1 MAVNRAHLRT
11 AGRILAEE
19 LCAKYPDAPNL
30 GLAKRLY
37 KENPE
42 CFASLEAA
50 RAYIRTIRGAIGKGK
65 RHIATQPRAQGKAGQ
80 PPRMPKSYADPW
92 TPFDLGNRIK
102 VGVISDT
109 HIPYHSETAFAA
121 AVETLKARKPNVL
134 LINGDFAD
142 FYQISRWQKNP
153 SRRRFS
159 EERKEIINALAWLRA
174 EFGKSCR
181 IVYKL
186 GNHEERWNHFIAN
199 RAPEIYDIPF
209 AQIETLL
216 DFDRYGIE
224 LVDDQR
230 MVLAGKL
237 AIAHGHELGKGIS
250 SPVNPARGAFLRTH
264 HTILVGHSHQTSGH
278 ADTNLWHDETFVWS
292 TGCLCDL
299 TPEYARINR
308 WNHGFAF
315 VEVASDNSFDVHNMR
330 VSKAGNVRAA

>member
-1 MAVNRAHLRT
+1 M
-11 AGRILAEE
+11 IAEE

-30 GLAKRLY
+30 GLARRLL
-37 KENPE
+37 KEHPE
-42 CFASLEAA
+42 CFSSLETA
-50 RAYIRTIRGAIGKGK
+50 RTMVRCIRGAKGKGL
-65 RHIATQPRAQGKAGQ
+65 RGIATQPRKPGKAGQ
-80 PPRMPKSYADPW
+80 LPRMPKSYAEPW
-92 TPFDLGNRIK
+92 LPFDLGNGIK
-102 VGVISDT
+102 VAVISDT
-109 HIPYHSETAFAA
+109 HIPYHSDVALDAA
-121 AVETLKARKPNVL
+121 ISTLKLRKPNVF

-142 FYQISRWQKNP
+142 FYRISRFQQNP
-153 SRRRFS
+153 KHRRFS
-159 EERKEIINALAWLRA
+159 EERKVVVEALQWIRA
-174 EFGKSCR
+174 EFPKAR

-216 DFDRYGIE
+216 EFEKFGIE

-230 MVLAGKL
+230 IVLAGKL

-250 SPVNPARGAFLRTH
+250 APVNPARGAFLRTH

-299 TPEYARINR
+299 NPPDWARVNR

-315 VEVASDNSFDVHNMR
+315 IEVAKDGSFDVHNMR
-330 VSKAGNVRAA
+330 VNKEGSVRSA